1 MAITT
6 YAFYLAARREW
17 GWSRGRLVP
26 VTAAFLAV
34 DLAFF
39 GANFPKVHEGGWLP
53 LGLAAGLLAIMHTW
67 KAGRGEIFQ
76 RVYGHSVTE
85 AELEQIARSRHLVRV
100 KGAAVFMAGAPRG
113 APTALLHHLKANR
126 ALHETVLLLNI
137 RTVEVPVV
145 AEEQRLAVTE
155 IGAGIWRVVGSY
167 GYMESPDATALL
179 ERVAAQGVKIDP
191 AAATYLFNRE
201 MVMPDGDAPLPRWQK
216 HLYGFLSRN
225 ARPAKDYYGIPP
237 AQIIEIGLPVHL

>member
-1 MAITT
+1 
-6 YAFYLAARREW
+6 
-17 GWSRGRLVP
+17 
-26 VTAAFLAV
+26 
-34 DLAFF
+34 
-39 GANFPKVHEGGWLP
+39 
-53 LGLAAGLLAIMHTW
+53 
-67 KAGRGEIFQ
+67 
-76 RVYGHSVTE
+76 VTE

-126 ALHETVLLLNI
+126 ALHETVLLLSI

-145 AEEQRLAVTE
+145 AEEQRLTVTE